1 MMCVPPGWC
10 EHSKIMMVPSSVM
23 PAVSPHFAPHAS
35 SSCLFHLDDLLD
47 APLAGLRP
55 SRDNKRT
62 NFFHAIMGPP
72 KPDERAVTEGEISDV
87 FGADAEAPQA
97 ITPHLGD
104 PLPVFHAIQHADRSP
119 PARP

>member
-1 MMCVPPGWC
+1 MCVPPGWC

-23 PAVSPHFAPHAS
+23 PAVSPPFAPHAV
-35 SSCLFHLDDLLD
+35 
-47 APLAGLRP
+47 LRP
-55 SRDNKRT
+55 FRNNKRT